1 MSGRSV
7 AEPYTGAA
15 NVTASDTTI
24 IAATRAIVA
33 AGTGD
38 LAVVFPDSSTA
49 TFTEVVAGQIYPI
62 SVIKVMSTGTT
73 ATGIVAL
80 Y

>member
-7 AEPYTGAA
+7 SAPYTSARS
-15 NVTASDTTI
+15 VTKSDSTI
-24 IAATRAIVA
+24 IAATRGIMA
-33 AGTGD
+33 AVTGD
-38 LAVVFPDSSTA
+38 LAVVFPDSTA
-49 TFTEVVAGQIYPI
+49 VTFTSIVAGQIYPI